1 LLAVRGEGTACGFCS
16 PLAGQV
22 LFATGGGRFCSPLA
36 GGRFVCHWRGAGF
49 VCRWRSGAGFVRH
62 EHGQLH
68 FAGAATEQRTPGR
81 VLCNPRP
88 APSSLFPR
96 LSRRPDG
103 PRGFG
108 FLPHSALSTTSLS
121 SRPGRHSALGAADG
135 ALNPRLLMLFS
146 GFFMAWL
153 GGLRNELRRYRMY
166 GGLIIKSFIRTPG
179 SGAIHRASQCPVNIN
194 MA

>member
-1 LLAVRGEGTACGFCS
+1 MPGGLVSFAAGG
-16 PLAGQV
+16 GQV
-22 LFATGGGRFCSPLA
+22 LFAAGGGRFCLPLA
-36 GGRFVCHWRGAGF
+36 GCRFCLPLAGAGF
-49 VCRWRSGAGFVRH
+49 VCRWRGAGFVRH

-96 LSRRPDG
+96 LSLRPDG

-135 ALNPRLLMLFS
+135 APNPRLLMLFLC
-146 GFFMAWL
+146 F
-153 GGLRNELRRYRMY
+153 Y
-166 GGLIIKSFIRTPG
+166 GVIWWF
-179 SGAIHRASQCPVNIN
+179 AQ
-194 MA
+194 